1 MLTAAIISS
10 VLHAHQFMQTEYALS
25 LLSCK
30 LGDDPTTY
38 YVVGTALVNPE
49 ESEPKHGRILIF
61 QYQDNKLTQVHEKE
75 IKGACYS
82 VVEFNGKLLASINST
97 VSCPL
102 LNPEMLVL
110 CVLNVSNDNLFMVLF
125 SFSAQFL
132 SVYAGTTI

>member
-1 MLTAAIISS
+1 
-10 VLHAHQFMQTEYALS
+10 MQTEYALS

-97 VSCPL
+97 VSF
-102 LNPEMLVL
+102 
-110 CVLNVSNDNLFMVLF
+110 CVFCVV
-125 SFSAQFL
+125 FL
-132 SVYAGTTI
+132 SCPMKQQKNKQNTFSYSYLFPFF